1 MDISKF
7 NKELSYKVA
16 KANGLEKNNKIL
28 EAIDE
33 WVEITEMVLRVS
45 KSPKLEFSYKSML
58 IEKTKQIIEHIKT
71 LKLKLRGYIK
81 EEYHI
86 EEDYIEEEAIQ
97 EENLSHEKV
106 EEKGN
111 LSDLESSKLNGQI
124 DNEDKVKE
132 NSESKSFKGSEL
144 KDLPKGFKEIEAPK
158 DFEIITP
165 HDKEYIHQI
174 LSKDVDMSLFKHGED
189 LLSKDKKGE
198 TSIKPINRLD
208 DRICF
213 ACGIELP
220 PNVKRCPNCG
230 TLMKS

>member
-33 WVEITEMVLRVS
+33 WVEISEMVLRVS
-45 KSPKLEFSYKSML
+45 KSPNLEFSYKSML

-71 LKLKLRGYIK
+71 LKLNLRGYIK

-86 EEDYIEEEAIQ
+86 EEDYIDEEFIQ
-97 EENLSHEKV
+97 EENFSQETV
-106 EEKGN
+106 EEKDV
-111 LSDLESSKLNGQI
+111 LSDLERSNINKQNDTEG
-124 DNEDKVKE
+124 KE
-132 NSESKSFKGSEL
+132 TENIESKTFKESEL

-165 HDKEYIHQI
+165 HDKDYLRQI
-174 LSKDVDMSLFKHGED
+174 LSKDVDMSLFKHGEE
-189 LLSKDKKGE
+189 LLPKDKRGDPS
-198 TSIKPINRLD
+198 TKPISSLNE
-208 DRICF
+208 RICF
-213 ACGIELP
+213 ACGTELP
-220 PNVKRCPNCG
+220 PDIKKCPNCG
-230 TLMKS
+230 TIMKS